1 MYRFL
6 LRPRWIVGHLL
17 VIVTVVAFV
26 NLGLWQLRR
35 LDDRQARNALI
46 TARLGEPVQP
56 FDTVL
61 TETGGDPEQA
71 QFRRVEITGTFAAP
85 QLLTAP
91 RSLEGQPGHQVLGV
105 LETRSGPAMLVDR
118 GWIAFDRSA
127 RPPAA
132 PDGPVRIS
140 GVLRAAE
147 PGAPTSS
154 EQVAH
159 IAPDTVADRLG
170 RALAP
175 VYVQAVEQQAV
186 GGQQSPQVAALPPT
200 PLPRL
205 TEGNHRSYAGQWFI
219 FAAIVLIGYPLL
231 VWRTAHRARELRGGR
246 HTSTMDRPLS
256 TTSTS

>member
-6 LRPRWIVGHLL
+6 LRPRWIMGHLL

-35 LDDRQARNALI
+35 LEDRQARNAMI
-46 TARLGEPVQP
+46 TERLAAPERPL
-56 FDTVL
+56 DTVL
-61 TETGGDPEQA
+61 AESGADPDLA
-71 QFRRVEITGTFAAP
+71 QFRRVEITGTFADT

-91 RSLEGQPGHQVLGV
+91 RSFDGQPGHQVLGV
-105 LETRSGPAMLVDR
+105 LERDSGPAVLVDR
-118 GWIAFDRSA
+118 GRIAFDRSA

-132 PDGPVRIS
+132 PAVPVRIT

-147 PGAPTSS
+147 PGAPASS

-170 RALAP
+170 LTLAP
-175 VYVQAVEQQAV
+175 VYVQAFEQQTV
-186 GGQQSPQVAALPPT
+186 EGRPQPAVAALPAT
-200 PLPRL
+200 PLPAL
-205 TEGNHRSYAGQWFI
+205 DEGSHRSYAGQWFI

-231 VWRTAHRARELRGGR
+231 VWRTARRTHERRGGGQ
-246 HTSTMDRPLS
+246 TSTVDRQMS
-256 TTSTS
+256 TTTTS